1 MKFSMLFML
10 AAVLA
15 VGCALPAHAVTAH
28 PQYQSDQDRDRDRN
42 TQAYNDGYAQGQAD
56 ARGHAIRNDRPT
68 AQWSKDDDQR
78 AYRQGYDAGYQNIM
92 NGGEMTRSERD
103 RDHDAADRD
112 QSTPAD
118 QAASGA
124 RQAEQFGYQDGL
136 AAGRHDQ
143 MKGEKFK
150 PTDHDLYKDGS
161 HGWTA
166 SLGTKDQF
174 KQLYREGFMKGYQ
187 EGYQGTGPR

>member
-1 MKFSMLFML
+1 MKLSLPIL
-10 AAVLA
+10 LGSVLA
-15 VGCALPAHAVTAH
+15 MGCALPALANGVGS
-28 PQYQSDQDRDRDRN
+28 PQQYQNDQDRDRDRN

-56 ARGHAIRNDRPT
+56 ARGHAIRNDQPT
-68 AQWSKDDDQR
+68 AQWTKDDDMH
-78 AYRQGYDAGYQNIM
+78 AYRQGYDAGYENIM
-92 NGGEMTRSERD
+92 NGGREMHGD
-103 RDHDAADRD
+103 RDADHM
-112 QSTPAD
+112 
-118 QAASGA
+118 ASGD

-150 PTDHDLYKDGS
+150 PADHDLYKDGT

-187 EGYQGTGPR
+187 DGYQGTGPR

>member
-1 MKFSMLFML
+1 MFMLL

-15 VGCALPAHAVTAH
+15 VGCAIPAHAVSAY

-56 ARGHAIRNDRPT
+56 ARSHAIRNDRPT

-92 NGGEMTRSERD
+92 SGGEMNRGD
-103 RDHDAADRD
+103 RDTA
-112 QSTPAD
+112 TPAD
-118 QAASGA
+118 RAIAGD

-136 AAGRHDQ
+136 AAGRRDQ

-150 PTDHDLYKDGS
+150 PTDHDLYKDGL

-187 EGYQGTGPR
+187 DGYQGTGPR